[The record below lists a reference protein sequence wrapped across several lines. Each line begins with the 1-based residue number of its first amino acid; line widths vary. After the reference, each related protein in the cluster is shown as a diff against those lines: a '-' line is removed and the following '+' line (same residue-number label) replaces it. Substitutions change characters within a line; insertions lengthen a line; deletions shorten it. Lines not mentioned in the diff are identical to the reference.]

1 MRKSNLLLIMIF
13 CLCLVGCSKED
24 NTVEGVFGFGETS
37 VESSAS
43 ENISEDDEDKF
54 LIKEDVTLATEET
67 EIDSDINMSNSLSSL
82 QQDKINKIEKDL
94 MSQNTEVTEEDV
106 INLLTEEFDDL
117 SDSEKEKIVSVII
130 KKVNNSSISETLDS
144 SLVYKY
150 ATSYETDEIIIDEK
164 APSRSYSEEELEV
177 MHSEAEKLYQK
188 QQTAETFK
196 FDD

>member
-1 MRKSNLLLIMIF
+1 MKLIKSNMILCVIICLL
-13 CLCLVGCSKED
+13 CGCSRED
-24 NTVEGVFGFGETS
+24 IIVSGAFGTGES
-37 VESSAS
+37 VSESKIDES
-43 ENISEDDEDKF
+43 ETDKF
-54 LIKEDVTLATEET
+54 LIKDDVTISTEEIDFT
-67 EIDSDINMSNSLSSL
+67 ESNMTSL
-82 QQDKINKIEKDL
+82 QHAKINEIEKNL
-94 MSQNTEVTEEDV
+94 KSQNSEITEEDV
-106 INLLTEEFDDL
+106 IDLLTEEFEDL
-117 SDSEKEKIVSVII
+117 SDSEKEEIVSVII

>member
-24 NTVEGVFGFGETS
+24 NTVEGVFGVGETS

-94 MSQNTEVTEEDV
+94 MSQNTEVAEEDV

-117 SDSEKEKIVSVII
+117 SDSEKEEIVSVII
-130 KKVNNSSISETLDS
+130 KKVNNSSISETLS
-144 SLVYKY
+144 PELVYKH
-150 ATSYETDEIIIDEK
+150 ASSYETNEVVIDPE
-164 APSRSYSEEELEV
+164 APSRSYSSEELES
-177 MHSEAEKLYQK
+177 MHSEAEKLYQQ
-188 QQTAETFK
+188 QQTAETFE